1 MRNILFLTLFK
12 EVLIVYVDNRFFYMD
27 IMTLEENEIKLC

>member
-27 IMTLEENEIKLC
+27 IMILEEN